1 MRKSRQPFRS
11 ILKLKVGLV
20 SEALIIAPLIFL
32 AALLFSSVGHG
43 GASAYLA
50 VFALASMAPAEM
62 RPAAL
67 GLNMLVASIGLYKF
81 YQVRAFNWTLFWPIA
96 LTSIPA
102 AFIGGK
108 ITLPNNAYKALVGVC
123 LLYAAWTIFRNA
135 NKTDD
140 VHVKPV
146 AKPVLLT
153 LGAGLGFIS
162 GLTGVGGGIFLSPIL
177 LYFCWAK
184 TKVISGVSA
193 AFILV
198 NSISGL
204 IGVLTKAPILPAGLM
219 YWALAAVLGALI
231 GAEYGSRKLA
241 NPTIRKLLALVLV
254 FAGTK
259 MVLV

>member
-1 MRKSRQPFRS
+1 M
-11 ILKLKVGLV
+11 

-67 GLNMLVASIGLYKF
+67 SLNVLVASIGLYKF
-81 YQVRAFNWTLFWPIA
+81 YQVGAFNWSLFWPIA

-102 AFIGGK
+102 AFIGGQ
-108 ITLPNNAYKALVGVC
+108 ITLANNSYKVLVGAT

-135 NKTDD
+135 NQSDD
-140 VHVKPV
+140 VHVRPV

-153 LGAGLGFIS
+153 LGAALGFIS

-184 TKVISGVSA
+184 TKVISGVAA

-204 IGVLTKAPILPAGLM
+204 LGFLSKSPSLPAGLI
-219 YWALAAVLGALI
+219 YWALAAVLGGLI
-231 GAEYGSRKLA
+231 GAQYGSRKLA

-254 FAGTK
+254 FAGSK
-259 MVLV
+259 MVLG

>member
-1 MRKSRQPFRS
+1 VP
-11 ILKLKVGLV
+11 
-20 SEALIIAPLIFL
+20 EALIIAPLIFF

-50 VFALASMAPAEM
+50 VFALVSMAPAEM

-67 GLNMLVASIGLYKF
+67 CLNVLVASIGLYKF
-81 YQVRAFNWTLFWPIA
+81 YQVRAFNWSLFWPIA

-102 AFIGGK
+102 AFIGGQ
-108 ITLPNNAYKALVGVC
+108 ITLPHNAYKILVGAC

-146 AKPVLLT
+146 AKPILLAM
-153 LGAGLGFIS
+153 GAGLGFIS

-184 TKVISGVSA
+184 TKVISGVAA

-204 IGVLTKAPILPAGLM
+204 IGVLTKAPALPVGLI
-219 YWALAAVLGALI
+219 YWGLAAVLGGLI
-231 GAEYGSRKLA
+231 GAEYGSKKLA

-254 FAGTK
+254 FAGSK
-259 MVLV
+259 MVLG

>member
-1 MRKSRQPFRS
+1 M
-11 ILKLKVGLV
+11 

-67 GLNMLVASIGLYKF
+67 SLNVLVASIGLYKF
-81 YQVRAFNWTLFWPIA
+81 YQVGAFNWSLFWPIA

-102 AFIGGK
+102 AFIGGQ
-108 ITLPNNAYKALVGVC
+108 ITLANNSYKVLVGAT

-135 NKTDD
+135 NQSDD
-140 VHVKPV
+140 VHVRPV
-146 AKPVLLT
+146 AKPILLA
-153 LGAGLGFIS
+153 LGAALGFIS

-184 TKVISGVSA
+184 TKVISGVAA

-204 IGVLTKAPILPAGLM
+204 LGFLSKSPSLPAGLI
-219 YWALAAVLGALI
+219 YWALAAVLGGLI
-231 GAEYGSRKLA
+231 GAQYGSRKLA

-254 FAGTK
+254 FAGSK
-259 MVLV
+259 MVLG

>member
-1 MRKSRQPFRS
+1 M
-11 ILKLKVGLV
+11 

-67 GLNMLVASIGLYKF
+67 SLNVLVASIGLYKF
-81 YQVRAFNWTLFWPIA
+81 YQVGAFNWSLFWPIA

-102 AFIGGK
+102 AFIGGQ
-108 ITLPNNAYKALVGVC
+108 ITLANNSYKVLVGAT

-135 NKTDD
+135 NQSDD
-140 VHVKPV
+140 VHVRPV

-153 LGAGLGFIS
+153 LGAALGFIS

-184 TKVISGVSA
+184 TKVISGVAA

-204 IGVLTKAPILPAGLM
+204 LGFLSKSPSLPVGLIC
-219 YWALAAVLGALI
+219 WALAAVLGGLI
-231 GAEYGSRKLA
+231 GAQYGSRKLA

-254 FAGTK
+254 IAGSK
-259 MVLV
+259 MVLG